1 MIDDIYY
8 HYQTSS
14 GKLVNN
20 KLLDIQDV
28 NPAPMTGLGDIVS
41 IGSGVDKSSTYSY
54 DALGN
59 LVAENDKFYDPTTGT
74 IIQGYT
80 NIEWTLTGKINRV
93 FYSTSDNTNR
103 SELDFTYDVGDYRLS
118 KAVSDGSNT
127 TKYFLYA

>member
-1 MIDDIYY
+1 MIDDIHY

-28 NPAPMTGLGDIVS
+28 NTAPMTGLGDIVN

>member
-1 MIDDIYY
+1 
-8 HYQTSS
+8 
-14 GKLVNN
+14 
-20 KLLDIQDV
+20 
-28 NPAPMTGLGDIVS
+28 MTGLGDIVS